1 MADIVEFRVKPK
13 QPPLPATRRKR
24 RSAEVVIFP
33 GVRYERWAEDQTAKA
48 APQGPQRDRLVLVD

>member
-13 QPPLPATRRKR
+13 QPSLPATRRKR

-33 GVRYERWAEDQTAKA
+33 GVRYERWAEAEATTA
-48 APQGPQRDRLVLVD
+48 APQGLQRDRLVLVD